1 MLSLY
6 VLDISPFSLL
16 PVHSSLSS
24 QFFTSLFSF
33 LTLQVEGEI
42 DKLSMEEAGYRNCVS
57 VPDGAP
63 PQVSNKLPDKDH
75 VRTIS

>member
-1 MLSLY
+1 
-6 VLDISPFSLL
+6 
-16 PVHSSLSS
+16 
-24 QFFTSLFSF
+24 

-75 VRTIS
+75 VRNIS